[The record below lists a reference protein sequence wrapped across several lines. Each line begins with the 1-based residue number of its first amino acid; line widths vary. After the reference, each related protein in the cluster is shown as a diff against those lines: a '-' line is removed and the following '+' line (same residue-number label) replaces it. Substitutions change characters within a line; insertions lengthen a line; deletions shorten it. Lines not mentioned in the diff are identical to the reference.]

1 MGLMAML
8 EMSMRDH
15 CTHLCDM
22 KKHKVFSKY
31 IILFLSWLLIMLYGC
46 NTSSP
51 DTQFTNIDPLSIGIG
66 FQNNIQ
72 ETQQNNILKNEYTYN
87 GGGVAVG
94 DINNDGL
101 ADVYFSGNS
110 VSNKLYL
117 NKGDWDFED
126 ITASSRTGGRKDWT
140 TGIAMVDVNGDGWL
154 DIYVCYSGNT
164 PGEGYNLPVVRN
176 QPNRANQLFINN
188 GCKPGGVPTFTDK
201 AKAFGLGALGTFST
215 QAYFFD
221 YDVDG
226 DLDMFLLNHANTFY
240 APFINTKKLR
250 NLRHPYFGNKLFRND
265 DMKFVEVSKEA
276 GIHGGGLNFGLSAAI
291 SDINM
296 DNWPDLYVTNDY
308 DEQDFCYINNKDGT
322 FREVSS
328 EILGHMSK
336 SSMGSDIADINNDG
350 YADIMVLDMLPEDN
364 HRQKLLRGQDSYE
377 RYQLAVDSGFQHQ
390 YLRNILQLNRGLG
403 ADGLPRYS
411 EIGQFSGISNTDWS
425 WSSLLVD
432 LDNDGLRDMFITNGY
447 LRDITNM
454 DYMTHTRK
462 VYKEAASRR
471 VEVDF
476 IKLIG
481 ELPTTRLKNYV
492 YQNTDGIK
500 FSNKTDEWGFHQET
514 ISNGGAYADF
524 DNDGDYDL
532 ITNNL
537 NQPIS
542 ILKNNQNDKLNNNF
556 IKIKLVGSD
565 LNTQGIGAKIWLET
579 EDKTIFHEAY
589 HARGYLSSSEP
600 ILSIGIGNSTIIK
613 TLKVLWPDGRQLLV
627 NDIEAN
633 QLIELVYAQSQLE
646 NDTHSVVPNKT
657 VLVDVT
663 HASGIN
669 FRHVASDFV
678 DFEKDKLLHYQ
689 LSNLG
694 GRLATGDVNGDG
706 NDDIYFGGA
715 AGQAAELYF
724 GTDEGTF
731 IMSKSQPWI
740 VDSAME
746 DMKPLFF
753 DADGDGDLDL
763 YVVSGGSTFY
773 LNSLQYQDRL
783 YENDGDGQF
792 SKLTSVLTQE
802 PTSGSCAISGDF
814 DKDGDLDLF
823 VGGRHQG
830 SRYPISPSSFILRNE
845 SEGANVKFVNATS
858 EICASLEQIGMVT
871 DAQWTDYNGDGWL
884 DLIVVG
890 EWMEIKVFQN
900 ENGKLIEKKLPSLE
914 KSDGWWTAIR
924 QLDIDADG
932 DMDYLLGNAGLN
944 SRIKASKAEPTE
956 LYARDFNNDG
966 KLDPIICYYIQG
978 KSYPLP
984 TRDDLLVQINPLRKK
999 FPNFAS
1005 YADATI
1011 EDVIRQEL
1019 LDKTLKLS
1027 AHVME
1032 SCWLENVEGELKL
1045 RKLPDLL
1052 QFSAVNAF
1060 IDYDFDNDGIQDIL
1074 AAGNFYPFNPQ
1085 MGRSDASM
1093 GAMLQLSNNELIVK
1107 HNVISPMWLNGDIR
1121 DMALLSFNSGKKKI
1135 IVSRNNDA
1143 PSVFEINTDYASGLK
1158 N

>member
-1 MGLMAML
+1 
-8 EMSMRDH
+8 
-15 CTHLCDM
+15 M
-22 KKHKVFSKY
+22 KKHKVFNKY
-31 IILFLSWLLIMLYGC
+31 IIIFLSCLLVVLYGC

-66 FQNNIQ
+66 FQNNIK

-94 DINNDGL
+94 DLNNDGL

-117 NKGDWDFED
+117 NRGDWDFED
-126 ITASSRTGGRKDWT
+126 ITASSRTGGRKDWS
-140 TGIAMVDVNGDGWL
+140 TGVAMVDVNGDGWL

-164 PGEGYNLPVVRN
+164 PGEGYNLPVIRN
-176 QPNRANQLFINN
+176 HPNRANQLFINN
-188 GCKPGGVPTFTDK
+188 GCKPGGDPTFTDK
-201 AKAFGLGALGTFST
+201 AKAIGLDAVGTFST

-221 YDVDG
+221 YDIDG
-226 DLDMFLLNHANTFY
+226 DLDMFLMNHANTFY
-240 APFINTKKLR
+240 APFVNTKKLR

-265 DMKFVEVSKEA
+265 NMKFVEVSKEA

-308 DEQDFCYINNKDGT
+308 DEQDFCYINNMDGT

-328 EILGHMSK
+328 EIFGHMSK

-350 YADIMVLDMLPEDN
+350 YADILVLDMLPEDN
-364 HRQKLLRGQDSYE
+364 HRQKLLRGQDNYE

-390 YLRNILQLNRGLG
+390 YLRNVLQLNRGLG

-411 EIGQFSGISNTDWS
+411 EIGQFAGISNTDWS

-432 LDNDGLRDMFITNGY
+432 LDNDGLKDIFITNGY

-454 DYMTHTRK
+454 DNMTHTRK

-471 VEVDF
+471 QEVDF
-476 IKLIG
+476 MTLIG
-481 ELPTTRLKNYV
+481 NLPTSRIKNYV
-492 YQNTDGIK
+492 YQNSDGIK
-500 FSNKTDEWGFHQET
+500 FSNKTDEWGLHQEAV
-514 ISNGGAYADF
+514 SNGAAYADF

-537 NQPIS
+537 NQAVS
-542 ILKNNQNDKLNNNF
+542 ILKNNQNDKPNNNF
-556 IKIKLVGSD
+556 IKLKLVGND

-579 EDKTIFHEAY
+579 DDKSIFQEAY
-589 HARGYLSSSEP
+589 QARGYLSSSEP
-600 ILSIGIGNSTIIK
+600 ILSIGLGNSTLIK
-613 TLKVLWPDGRQLLV
+613 TLKVLWPDGQQSLV
-627 NDIEAN
+627 HDIEAN
-633 QLIELVYAQSQLE
+633 QLIEIVYAQSQLE
-646 NDTHSVVPNKT
+646 NDTQRVAPNKT

-663 HASGIN
+663 SASGIN
-669 FRHVASDFV
+669 FRHAASDFV
-678 DFEKDKLLHYQ
+678 DFKKDLLLHYQ

-715 AGQAAELYF
+715 AGQAAELYY
-724 GTDEGTF
+724 GTDGGTF
-731 IMSKSQPWI
+731 IMSTSQPWV

-746 DMKPLFF
+746 DMQPLFF

-763 YVVSGGSTFY
+763 YVVSGGSTYY
-773 LNSLQYQDRL
+773 LGSPQYQDRL
-783 YENDGDGQF
+783 YQNDGTGQF
-792 SKLTSVLTQE
+792 KKLTDALLQE
-802 PTSGSCAISGDF
+802 STSGSCAISGDF

-830 SRYPISPSSFILRNE
+830 SRYPVSPLSFILRNE
-845 SEGANVKFVNATS
+845 SDGTNVKFSNSTS
-858 EICASLEQIGMVT
+858 EICPSLEQIGMVT

-890 EWMEIKVFQN
+890 EWMEVKVFQN
-900 ENGKLIEKKLPSLE
+900 IKGKLVEQKMASLE
-914 KSDGWWTAIR
+914 KSDGWWTEIK

-944 SRIKASKAEPTE
+944 SRIKASKAEPAE

-999 FPNFAS
+999 FPSFES

-1011 EDVIRQEL
+1011 EDIIAHQL
-1019 LDKTLKLS
+1019 LEKTMKLS

-1032 SCWLENVEGELKL
+1032 SCWLENVDGELRL

-1052 QFSAVNAF
+1052 QLSCVNAF
-1060 IDYDFDNDGIQDIL
+1060 VDYDFDDDGKQDIL

-1085 MGRSDASM
+1085 IGRSNASM
-1093 GAMLQLSNNELIVK
+1093 GAMMQYFDNELIVRQG
-1107 HNVISPMWLNGDIR
+1107 VISPVWLYGDIR
-1121 DMALLSFNSGKKKI
+1121 DMALVSFNNGEKRVV
-1135 IVSRNNDA
+1135 VSRNNDA
-1143 PSVFEINTDYASGLK
+1143 PGIFEIDAEYLRVSK